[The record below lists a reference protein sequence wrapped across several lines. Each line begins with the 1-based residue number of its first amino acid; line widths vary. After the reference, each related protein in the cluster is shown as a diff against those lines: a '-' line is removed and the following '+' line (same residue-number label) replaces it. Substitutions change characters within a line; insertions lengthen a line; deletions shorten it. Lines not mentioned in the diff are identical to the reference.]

1 MSVARSNELVQEK
14 YKELYQLL
22 PGDALNSGRIL
33 KPAEIKDNKN
43 YQKQY
48 KEEKALAHK
57 LAERYEFY
65 SEKAQLNNTVVI
77 CGRGNLQNNTVFR
90 KLYNLLTKDTSINTQ
105 LISFDSTGF
114 SIENAAK
121 IMSQA
126 PYIIVAQNLG
136 EIAYLRVRP
145 ETKVIQLGEAAF
157 NFFSQNKF
165 KLKHRQILAD
175 FRRKRTINMMQV
187 PSEAMIPVIKKHHYL
202 DSSVDFSLKG
212 CCQTDLYFD
221 PDARINAKKTLLSL
235 VPKAKNKKIIFYMP
249 YFRYRS
255 EKSSYMEFLDLQI
268 LKEALGDE
276 YFIIMN
282 LMPRSKNSTNI
293 MEIPDF
299 AVNITKNMY
308 LREAIIAADIIIGDY
323 RDTLF
328 EATLTDKPIFITS
341 RDKIDITR
349 KETYFDFED
358 IIPGVEV
365 RCEEDL
371 ISKLHD
377 IEHYDYTNSRNFR
390 EKYLTYCDGKSSQ
403 RIYDYIKCE
412 MTTASTDSK
421 Q

>member
-1 MSVARSNELVQEK
+1 
-14 YKELYQLL
+14 
-22 PGDALNSGRIL
+22 
-33 KPAEIKDNKN
+33 
-43 YQKQY
+43 
-48 KEEKALAHK
+48 
-57 LAERYEFY
+57 
-65 SEKAQLNNTVVI
+65 
-77 CGRGNLQNNTVFR
+77 
-90 KLYNLLTKDTSINTQ
+90 
-105 LISFDSTGF
+105 
-114 SIENAAK
+114 
-121 IMSQA
+121 
-126 PYIIVAQNLG
+126 
-136 EIAYLRVRP
+136 
-145 ETKVIQLGEAAF
+145 
-157 NFFSQNKF
+157 
-165 KLKHRQILAD
+165 
-175 FRRKRTINMMQV
+175 
-187 PSEAMIPVIKKHHYL
+187 
-202 DSSVDFSLKG
+202 
-212 CCQTDLYFD
+212 
-221 PDARINAKKTLLSL
+221 
-235 VPKAKNKKIIFYMP
+235 MP

-403 RIYDYIKCE
+403 RIYDYIKRE
-412 MTTASTDSK
+412 MTSTSTDGK